1 MSHVQTKVYHI
12 TYSKDFKICSLFFWG
27 CNLRCK
33 ICLLKKEAYD
43 CHLQENR
50 LRIYEPDYRSA
61 RPKNFLVLE
70 SLFSLLSELEIDR
83 TFLMGAEPLVDPA
96 LPKVLDFLKSKKNS
110 KISLLTNGL
119 KLSPLSL
126 LDEII
131 FSLKAITPKLHK
143 DYTGIDNRRILKNF
157 AMISR
162 FKGIKMYA
170 ETVFIPDYVDEREVM
185 KIAEFIASVSRDIPF
200 RIDAYLPIPDLP
212 WEAPE
217 VHQIESIAER
227 VKDILPNTTCFY
239 GDEGSTPLVYEIER
253 IY

>member
-1 MSHVQTKVYHI
+1 MSQIQTKIYHI
-12 TYSKDFKICSLFFWG
+12 TYSKDFRICSLYFWG

-50 LRIYEPDYRSA
+50 LRIYEPNYRSA

-70 SLFSLLSELEIDR
+70 SLFSQLSDLKIDK
-83 TFLMGAEPLVDPA
+83 TFFMGAEPLVDPA
-96 LPKVLDFLKSKKNS
+96 LPKVLDYLRTEKKS

-119 KLSPLSL
+119 KLPPLSS

-143 DYTGIDNRRILKNF
+143 DYTGVDNRRILKNF
-157 AMISR
+157 VTISR
-162 FKGIKMYA
+162 FEGIRMYA
-170 ETVFIPDYVDEREVM
+170 ETVLIPDYVDGVEILQ
-185 KIAEFIASVSRDIPF
+185 IAEFIASVNRDIPF
-200 RIDAYLPIPDLP
+200 RIDAYLPIPGLS
-212 WEAPE
+212 WKAPD
-217 VHQIESIAER
+217 VHQIQSITER

-239 GDEGSTPLVYEIER
+239 GDEGTTPLAYEIER

>member
-1 MSHVQTKVYHI
+1 MCRVQTKVYHI

-27 CNLRCK
+27 CNLLCK
-33 ICLLKKEAYD
+33 ICLLKKEAFD

-61 RPKNFLVLE
+61 RPENFLELE
-70 SLFSLLSELEIDR
+70 NLVSLLSDLKIDK

-96 LPKVLDFLKSKKNS
+96 LPRVLDFLKSKKNS

-119 KLSPLSL
+119 KLPPLSM

-143 DYTGIDNRRILKNF
+143 DYTGVDNQRILENF
-157 AMISR
+157 AIISR
-162 FKGIKMYA
+162 SEGVKMYA
-170 ETVFIPDYVDEREVM
+170 ETVFIPGYVDEREVLR
-185 KIAEFIASVSRDIPF
+185 IAEFIASVNRDIPF

-212 WEAPE
+212 WEAPD
-217 VHQIESIAER
+217 VHQIQSITER
-227 VKDILPNTTCFY
+227 VKGILPNTTCFY
-239 GDEGSTPLVYEIER
+239 GDEGSTPLAYEIER